1 MSKSLKKIALGA
13 VGVALTLAFL
23 HAWLNLGFDP
33 ARVLGLKKGT
43 EVAEETRFRVGF
55 LPVT

>member
-1 MSKSLKKIALGA
+1 MSRSLNRIALGA
-13 VGVALTLAFL
+13 VAVAVTLGLL

-33 ARVLGLKKGT
+33 ARALGLKKGT

>member
-1 MSKSLKKIALGA
+1 MGKITKIALGA
-13 VGVALTLAFL
+13 LGAACALGIA

-33 ARVLGLKKGT
+33 LRALGPGKKG
-43 EVAEETRFRVGF
+43 VAEETRFRVGF

>member
-1 MSKSLKKIALGA
+1 MGKLTKILLSTVMSV
-13 VGVALTLAFL
+13 VGIGLL

-33 ARVLGLKKGT
+33 LSALGVRKG
-43 EVAEETRFRVGF
+43 VPEETRFRVGF

>member
-1 MSKSLKKIALGA
+1 MTKLSKIVLSTIGAAL
-13 VGVALTLAFL
+13 ALALA

-33 ARVLGLKKGT
+33 LRAIGLRKET
-43 EVAEETRFRVGF
+43 EVAQENRFRVGF

>member
-1 MSKSLKKIALGA
+1 MTKLSKIVLSTIGAAL
-13 VGVALTLAFL
+13 ALALA

-33 ARVLGLKKGT
+33 LRAIGLSKET
-43 EVAEETRFRVGF
+43 EVAQENRFRVGF

>member
-1 MSKSLKKIALGA
+1 MTKINRIALSA
-13 VGVALTLAFL
+13 VGVGIGLALL

-33 ARVLGLKKGT
+33 AKALSPGT
-43 EVAEETRFRVGF
+43 RGVEEETRFRVGF

>member
-1 MSKSLKKIALGA
+1 MSKLSRIVLGTFGAACAL
-13 VGVALTLAFL
+13 ALA

-33 ARVLGLKKGT
+33 LQALDPTTEK
-43 EVAEETRFRVGF
+43 EVAQETRFRVGF

>member
-1 MSKSLKKIALGA
+1 MGKLTRILVSTVAA
-13 VGVALTLAFL
+13 VAGIGLL

-33 ARVLGLKKGT
+33 LRALGVRKG
-43 EVAEETRFRVGF
+43 VPEETRFRVGF